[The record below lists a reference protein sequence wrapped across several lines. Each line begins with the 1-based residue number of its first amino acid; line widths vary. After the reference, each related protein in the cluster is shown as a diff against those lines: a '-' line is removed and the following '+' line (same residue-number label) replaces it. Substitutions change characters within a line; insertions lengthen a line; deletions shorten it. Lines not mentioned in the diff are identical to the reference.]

1 MRSALET
8 FKPESIRTILRKINE
23 ELTDEGLDIESY
35 SDTDYSNFYYVIE
48 NILSDLGMPSE
59 NQDVNFILKCFED
72 NPNFNNSDEVIKIPK
87 IRTFIVNHTVTRD
100 VRLVENMSQEID
112 SYLDMTE
119 YLVDQYQE
127 LDLYYLYEG
136 EITDTEYLDSDW
148 VDDKVDSI
156 YEK

>member
-1 MRSALET
+1 MRSKLEN
-8 FKPESIRTILRKINE
+8 FKPESIRTIMRKIDE
-23 ELTDEGLDIESY
+23 DLTNDGIDIKSY
-35 SDTDYSNFYYVIE
+35 SDPDYSDFYYEIQ
-48 NILSDLGMPSE
+48 NTLSDLGMPSE

-72 NPNFNNSDEVIKIPK
+72 NPNFDNTDEILKIPK

-127 LDLYYLYEG
+127 LDLYFLYDG

-148 VDDKVDSI
+148 VNDEVESI

>member
-1 MRSALET
+1 MRSKLEN
-8 FKPESIRTILRKINE
+8 FKPESIRTIMRKINE

-35 SDTDYSNFYYVIE
+35 SDPDYSDFYYVIE
-48 NILSDLGMPSE
+48 RILSDLGMPSE

-72 NPNFNNSDEVIKIPK
+72 NPNFNNSDEVLKIPQ
-87 IRTFIVNHTVTRD
+87 IRTFVVNHSVVRD

-127 LDLYYLYEG
+127 LDQFFLYDG
-136 EITDTEYLDSDW
+136 EITDTDYLDSDW
-148 VDDKVDSI
+148 ISDEVESI
-156 YEK
+156 WEK

>member
-1 MRSALET
+1 MKSKLES
-8 FKPESIRTILRKINE
+8 FKPESIRTIMRKIDDD
-23 ELTDEGLDIESY
+23 LTDESIDIRSY
-35 SDTDYSNFYYVIE
+35 SDPEYSDFFYEIE
-48 NILSDLGMPSE
+48 QILSNLGMPSE
-59 NQDVNFILKCFED
+59 IQDVNFILKCFED
-72 NPNFNNSDEVIKIPK
+72 NPNFNNSDEVLKIPK

-127 LDLYYLYEG
+127 LDQFFLYDG

-148 VDDKVDSI
+148 VNDEIDSI